1 MPDPQL
7 MLFYL
12 LTWIVG
18 IGSVLLLAFLVV
30 HVLVALILIIPS
42 WRILDRAGFSGGW
55 SLLHLLPVI
64 GSFIVMAILAF
75 GDWPNGE
82 VGERR

>member
-1 MPDPQL
+1 M
-7 MLFYL
+7 MMIYL

-18 IGSVLLLAFLVV
+18 IGSFLLLSFLVI

-55 SLLHLLPVI
+55 SLLHLVPVI

-82 VGERR
+82 AADSR